1 MLSPALPPNPH
12 YSSVPICRLC
22 GCGNWDSER
31 LGCLPEVTQLLS
43 EELGFRPSLLWVKV
57 RALPLYQM
65 PPTTEQRMTWR
76 EGQWGGWSPS
86 GLLHFRNPGGD
97 MTLVLAVSFHLL
109 TAHLSDNRD
118 VRTQA
123 REVLTLAQGHTAEL
137 CSFSPVSLPQM
148 LRVGRESSL
157 QPEPKEAVC
166 TERWGDVLQ
175 RPLQSLARKHP
186 GGEAWEWGLPGL
198 KEIADLRR
206 DA

>member
-109 TAHLSDNRD
+109 TAHLSDNSD

-137 CSFSPVSLPQM
+137 CSFSPSPCLRCSGWGGRAPCSLSQRRP
-148 LRVGRESSL
+148 
-157 QPEPKEAVC
+157 C
-166 TERWGDVLQ
+166 TQRNGEMCFKDLFKASQGSTGGWG
-175 RPLQSLARKHP
+175 
-186 GGEAWEWGLPGL
+186 
-198 KEIADLRR
+198 
-206 DA
+206 